1 MKRASPG
8 GAASA
13 VDLAAG
19 ADIVGPIEAPP
30 SDLGGERPRRVLP
43 KVTGC

>member
-1 MKRASPG
+1 MKRASSG

-19 ADIVGPIEAPP
+19 ADTVDPIEAPP
-30 SDLGGERPRRVLP
+30 SDLGGERLT
-43 KVTGC
+43 KATGP

>member
-19 ADIVGPIEAPP
+19 ADIVDPIQAPP
-30 SDLGGERPRRVLP
+30 SDLGGERLRRFLL
-43 KVTGC
+43 KVTAP